1 MPIDSIS
8 KVIAQRKLGPY
19 SVSAIGMGCM
29 PLSFPHDR
37 NPGLIDRPDEAI
49 GVIHAALDAGITLLD
64 TADIYAPSWNTMG
77 HNEVLVGKAFASWS
91 GTPEQKAKVVITTK
105 AGITR
110 EKDGSMFGISGRN
123 ASKHYLYRAVE
134 ASAYKLGLSKI
145 PLWQHH
151 RTDPAIS
158 YEAQFENVMSL
169 KEHGY
174 VSEIGLSNVTA
185 DMLRYA
191 IKIGGTPE
199 QGGIISVQNEYSPNY
214 RHWADV
220 IDVCNEFGI
229 AYLPWSPLGG
239 GSNFKKLASGE
250 LGDFKEM
257 ADRKNVSVYALTIAW
272 HLNQFPTSIPIPGA
286 SRASSILD
294 SLAGVEISLT
304 KEEIQALNKNC
315 PTDTPINSELLD
327 IAKLGSS

>member
-1 MPIDSIS
+1 MIT
-8 KVIAQRKLGPY
+8 QRAIGSF

-37 NPGLIDRPDEAI
+37 SPDLVNQPEVAI

-91 GTPEQKAKVVITTK
+91 GTAEQKRKVVITTK

-110 EKDGSMFGISGRN
+110 EKDGTMFGISGRN
-123 ASKHYLYRAVE
+123 SSKHYLYRAVE
-134 ASAYKLGLSKI
+134 ASASKLGLDKI

-158 YEAQFENVMSL
+158 YEVQFENVMTL

-174 VSEIGLSNVTA
+174 VGEIGLSNVNA
-185 DMLRYA
+185 EMLRHA
-191 IKIGGTPE
+191 IKAGGTPQE
-199 QGGIISVQNEYSPNY
+199 GGIVSVQNEFSPNY
-214 RHWADV
+214 RHWPEV
-220 IDVCNEFGI
+220 IEICKEYGI
-229 AYLPWSPLGG
+229 AFLPWSPLGG
-239 GSNFKKLASGE
+239 GRNFKKIASGE
-250 LGDFKEM
+250 IGKFKDI
-257 ADRKNVSVYALTIAW
+257 ADAKGVSPYALTIAW
-272 HLNQFPTSIPIPGA
+272 HLHQYPTAIPIPGA
-286 SRASSILD
+286 SKAASILD
-294 SLAGVEISLT
+294 SLTGLEIALS
-304 KEEIQALNKNC
+304 EDEIAILNASC

-327 IAKLGSS
+327 IARLKG